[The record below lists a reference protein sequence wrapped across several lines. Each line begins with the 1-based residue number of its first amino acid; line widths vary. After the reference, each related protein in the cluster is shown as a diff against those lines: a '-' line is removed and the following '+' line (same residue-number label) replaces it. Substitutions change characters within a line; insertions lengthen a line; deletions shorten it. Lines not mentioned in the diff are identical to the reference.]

1 MTSSHPDVLLR
12 GRRRWYIYVHRF
24 QRVGQLICRGV
35 VATFLAACEVSGK
48 YFWRL
53 NLHLDNWKWG
63 GFGFPGNRSR
73 VMMKA
78 WWWVEW
84 SQLRRGT
91 PCMFVRM
98 YVCTCTCTVQNTG
111 QAWVC
116 KFSSHYATAGLIYIR
131 IDSRYR
137 QAIAHVTS
145 GSVV

>member
-63 GFGFPGNRSR
+63 GFSFPGNPSR

-78 WWWVEW
+78 WWWMEW

-98 YVCTCTCTVQNTG
+98 YVCMYLYLYSTG
-111 QAWVC
+111 HWA
-116 KFSSHYATAGLIYIR
+116 STGLQIFKPLC
-131 IDSRYR
+131 DSRAYIYTDR
-137 QAIAHVTS
+137 L
-145 GSVV
+145 SVSPINCLLTV